1 VSGATFK
8 LPYDDVKVRGRVVG
22 LEGKPLPKTKVT
34 IKGIET
40 TPDGDLS
47 PVFDNWRRDGR
58 GALIMAS
65 RRLYQPT
72 AAGLTE
78 TVAVDADGR
87 FEITGVGRDRL
98 LALRFEGDGIESAT
112 IRVVTQQTFDVKTLP
127 KASTRGMPQGFPAVA
142 PDIHGPEFTHSA
154 KPDQPI
160 TGAVTDAKTGK
171 PLAGVVV
178 NGSVQG
184 GWYENGGR
192 VVTGADGGYTL
203 RGVGKGAQRQMLFFA
218 PENSPYIPA
227 HKTVADVPG
236 LEPITVDQSMTRGV
250 TLTGRITDKVTGKP
264 IPGASVRYVPLAGNN
279 AARA

>member
-1 VSGATFK
+1 
-8 LPYDDVKVRGRVVG
+8 
-22 LEGKPLPKTKVT
+22 
-34 IKGIET
+34 
-40 TPDGDLS
+40 
-47 PVFDNWRRDGR
+47 
-58 GALIMAS
+58 
-65 RRLYQPT
+65 
-72 AAGLTE
+72 
-78 TVAVDADGR
+78 
-87 FEITGVGRDRL
+87 DRL

-192 VVTGADGGYTL
+192 VVTGADGRYTL

-250 TLTGRITDKVTGKP
+250 TLNGRITDKGTANP
-264 IPGASVRYVPLAGNN
+264 LPGAGVRYVPLAGTK
-279 AARA
+279 AARALAAANSQPAHGGIGVMPDGRFRVTVLPGPGVILAQRSSRDERMAYTQVYMQPEDKKYAYLNQLD